1 MEELY
6 NKKYVV
12 AVKHNGKDVFYN
24 CIDGEDGV
32 FVGIRSNAH
41 KFDSEFDAMSLKSL
55 LKASGYDACVEPFY
69 VFGEKIKTD

>member
-24 CIDGEDGV
+24 CIDGKDGI

-55 LKASGYDACVEPFY
+55 LKESGYDAWVEPFY
-69 VFGEKIKTD
+69 MVNVKW